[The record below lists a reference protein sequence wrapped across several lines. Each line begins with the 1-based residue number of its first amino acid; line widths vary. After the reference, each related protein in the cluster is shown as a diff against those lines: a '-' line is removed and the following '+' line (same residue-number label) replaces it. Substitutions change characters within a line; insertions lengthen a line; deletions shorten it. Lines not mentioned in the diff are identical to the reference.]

1 METNMFPPAAHQQQ
15 GVSLTD
21 NGASRQQ
28 QPSSNMG
35 MVRFT
40 FKITSPT
47 TTLPTLPFF
56 CASDFL

>member
-1 METNMFPPAAHQQQ
+1 MFPPAAHQQQ